1 MPTHEKSASDKGT
14 SHPKAAEM
22 TIFEVLKQDHE
33 KVRYLFDRIEK
44 SGRKDVAALQKLFS
58 QVEEELE
65 VHMEGEERFLYT
77 ALERHEEP
85 REKVLEAYE
94 EHQVA
99 KTLIG
104 TFKSLAVDD
113 ERWGAKISV
122 LHEIVEHHIQE
133 EEREMFRMARKV
145 LNKEQIQEI
154 TVQFQQHKREGR
166 RPSRGAPV
174 AG

>member
-1 MPTHEKSASDKGT
+1 MPTHEKSASEKGT
-14 SHPKAAEM
+14 SHGKSAEM

-33 KVRYLFDRIEK
+33 KVRYLFDMIGK
-44 SGRKDVAALQKLFS
+44 TGKKDIAALQKLFS

-77 ALERHEEP
+77 ALEKHEEP
-85 REKVLEAYE
+85 REKVLESYE

-113 ERWGAKISV
+113 ERWSAKVSV
-122 LHEIVEHHIQE
+122 LNEIVEHHIQE
-133 EEREMFRMARKV
+133 EERELFKMARKV
-145 LNKEQIQEI
+145 LDRERIHEI
-154 TVQFQQHKREGR
+154 TLQFQQHKREGR